1 MSQNKCSNNN
11 NDIEIHKLA
20 KNRFPSKDKIKPRSD
35 KTEYSQIRILE
46 NILNLSICK
55 LNPSNYRFWSE
66 LAQRDVRFKEIS

>member
-1 MSQNKCSNNN
+1 MSRNKCSNNN
-11 NDIEIHKLA
+11 NDVEIHKLA
-20 KNRFPSKDKIKPRSD
+20 NYRFGSKDIIDPRSD